1 MTFRLQCA
9 VVLTVTCMIL
19 APVVRAA
26 QDALAEAQH
35 EYNTGQYHHAVDT
48 LTAAIANSPDDPA
61 LHFLLGQTYFQLH
74 EYPRASASFERSV
87 QLLPGN
93 SQYHNWLGKAYGRRA
108 EESIFFNALSWARK
122 THREFEVAVELDP
135 ANFEAQRDLIRF
147 EMLAPSIVGGGDDK
161 AQKHIDDLEKIDV
174 VQGLLARGEFF
185 AVKKKFPESDA
196 VFAKLLESG
205 SAHIGVYFE
214 VADYYRDRQNE
225 AKMGEAVA
233 AAGRIDPDDRRMKYY
248 RGVHLVMAGK
258 KPDEAENLLRSYYKT
273 VPDNADLPP
282 HASALEW
289 LGKLRE
295 SQGRFS
301 EAAEDYRLS
310 LTLDPHNK
318 TVEEA
323 YKRVKEK

>member
-1 MTFRLQCA
+1 MSFRLKCA
-9 VVLTVTCMIL
+9 VVLVAACMVL
-19 APVVRAA
+19 APGGRAA

-48 LTAAIANSPDDPA
+48 LTAALAKSPDDPA
-61 LHFLLGQTYFQLH
+61 LHFLLGQSYFQLR
-74 EYPRASASFERSV
+74 EFPRASASFERSV
-87 QLLPGN
+87 QLLPRN

-122 THREFEVAVELDP
+122 THKEFEVAVELDP
-135 ANFEAQRDLIRF
+135 ANFEGQRDLIRF
-147 EMLAPSIVGGGDDK
+147 EMLAPGIVGGGEDK
-161 AQKHIDDLEKIDV
+161 AQRHIDELEKIDA
-174 VQGLLARGEFF
+174 VQGQLARGEFF
-185 AVKKKFPESDA
+185 AAKKKLAESDT
-196 VFAKLLESG
+196 VFAKLLNSG
-205 SAHIGVYFE
+205 TDRIGVYFE

-233 AAGRIDPDDRRMKYY
+233 AAAHIAPDDRRLEYY
-248 RGVHLVMAGK
+248 RGVHLVMVGK
-258 KPDEAENLLRSYYKT
+258 KPDEAETLLRSYIKT
-273 VPDNADLPP
+273 VPDNADLPS

-295 SQGRFS
+295 SEGKFS

-318 TVEEA
+318 AVEEA
-323 YKRVKEK
+323 YKRVQKK

>member
-1 MTFRLQCA
+1 ML
-9 VVLTVTCMIL
+9 L
-19 APVVRAA
+19 APAGHAA

-35 EYNTGQYHHAVDT
+35 EYNTGQYHHSVDT
-48 LTAAIANSPDDPA
+48 LTAAMAKSPDDPA
-61 LHFLLGQTYFQLH
+61 LHFLLGQTYFQLR
-74 EYPRASASFERSV
+74 EYPRALASFERCV
-87 QLLPGN
+87 QLLPRN

-108 EESIFFNALSWARK
+108 EESIFFNALGLARK

-135 ANFEAQRDLIRF
+135 SNFEAQRDLIRF
-147 EMLAPSIVGGGDDK
+147 EMLAPGIVGGGDDK
-161 AQKHIDDLEKIDV
+161 AQKHIDDLEKIDA
-174 VQGLLARGEFF
+174 VQGQLARGEFF
-185 AVKKKFPESDA
+185 SVKKKFSEADA

-205 SAHIGVYFE
+205 STRIGVYFE
-214 VADYYRDRQNE
+214 VADYYRDRQYE

-258 KPDEAENLLRSYYKT
+258 KPDEAETLLKSYLNT
-273 VPDNADLPP
+273 VPDNADLPS
-282 HASALEW
+282 HASTLEW

-295 SQGRFS
+295 NLGKYS
-301 EAAEDYRLS
+301 EAAEDYRVS

-323 YKRVKEK
+323 YKRVQKK